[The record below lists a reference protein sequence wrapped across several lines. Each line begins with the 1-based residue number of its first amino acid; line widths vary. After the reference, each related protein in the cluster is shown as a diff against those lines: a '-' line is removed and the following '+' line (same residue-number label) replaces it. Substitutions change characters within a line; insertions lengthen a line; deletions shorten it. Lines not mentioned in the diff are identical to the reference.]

1 VVAKSSY
8 AVSGLEATASL
19 GTAVVRD
26 NARPTFD
33 GLVATGNIGTVSVT
47 TTIFDYNAVAALYDR
62 SRAVLVERR
71 STAIERTAAVSF
83 VDRKVYVERQ
93 TTSSERSSAVELLP
107 RRAYMYR
114 KTSSSDRSVLVA

>member
-1 VVAKSSY
+1 VPTGVAATTVV
-8 AVSGLEATASL
+8 
-19 GTAVVRD
+19 GTVD
-26 NARPTFD
+26 ILNNAIPTFT
-33 GLVATGNIGTVSVT
+33 GLDATGNIGAVSVT

-62 SRAVLVERR
+62 SRAVLVERK
-71 STAIERTAAVSF
+71 STAIERTAVVSF

-93 TTSSERSSAVELLP
+93 TTSSERSSVVELLP